1 MSIRRIV
8 FIFAIVGGGASS
20 ALGQRPVDSN
30 EARVNH
36 LLSQMTLDEK
46 LTILHG
52 TAEDASTYQ
61 GQAGYLAGVPRLG
74 IPPVR
79 FADGPPGVLTRVPS
93 IAPTATMGLAAT
105 FSRADA
111 EANGELIGRE
121 ARSHGIG
128 VALQPF
134 INIDRDLSAGR
145 SYNTFGEDPFL
156 TGQIAAA
163 EVTGIQ
169 SQGVMAQAKH
179 YIGYDTDGTDV
190 VIDQQTLHEIYAE
203 PFAWTARA
211 GVASIMC
218 SYNRINGP
226 YACGNRDLL
235 TGVLR
240 DEIGFQGFV
249 TSDWGAIHATDFIN
263 AGVDME
269 MPGTLREAWAGP
281 SYFVNGPV
289 VKQPERYKDT
299 KPEPVPLTDLGL
311 PEEPPQKPWDYQSEP
326 PPATDLKQL
335 IAQGKVSLDTIDRAA
350 RRVLIQ
356 MDRFG
361 FLDGKEKLSITPS
374 DTATNAAVIEH
385 TAEDAAVL
393 LKNEDHALPLQP
405 TQLQSV
411 VLIGPGA
418 GQTIAVGMTGE
429 KAVGLPERYTGT
441 VAVLRSSL
449 RDSSGIHYA
458 VADDMEGVPV
468 PASLLSHAGGPGL
481 LRADGQTM
489 SRGDMN
495 YTLASGTALPSGSRA
510 TWKGSLRIPLAG
522 TYRLYLQELGCYAT
536 LLVDDRMLARNQLM
550 WIHGDITQAAQDN
563 ILPTLDG
570 LDNLRVTLALAA
582 GEHSIEIRV
591 IPDGS
596 GSPVQVRLNWVTPQ
610 QQAADYDEAIQA
622 ARQSKTA
629 IVFAWSRN
637 RPVFGL
643 PGDQDKLIAAV
654 AAVNPNT
661 IVVLN
666 VSQPVAMPW
675 LESVKAVLLMWW
687 PGNEGAEATANILTG
702 TASPA
707 GRLPFTWPRRLEDT
721 PVGNPAYPERT
732 AKGVG
737 GKTTFSEGIFV
748 GYRWFDARKIQP
760 QFPFGFGLS
769 YSSFRFHGLKLAR
782 VADGIDADV
791 TVENAGSHSSD
802 EVVQL
807 YIDKPSMHPADV
819 MFAESVLGGF
829 ERVHLASGESRVV
842 RIHAPLRPFQFWS
855 VTRNA
860 WVTPTG
866 VRTVWVG
873 ESSRDSRLR
882 DTILLNDQGT
892 SKAGTR

>member
-1 MSIRRIV
+1 
-8 FIFAIVGGGASS
+8 
-20 ALGQRPVDSN
+20 
-30 EARVNH
+30 
-36 LLSQMTLDEK
+36 MTLDEK
-46 LTILHG
+46 LTIIHG

-111 EANGELIGRE
+111 QANGELIGRE

-134 INIDRDLSAGR
+134 INIDRDLAAGR

-163 EVTGIQ
+163 EVIGIQ

-190 VIDQQTLHEIYAE
+190 VIDPQTLHEIYAA
-203 PFAWTARA
+203 PFDWTVKA

-240 DEIGFQGFV
+240 DEIGFKGFV

-281 SYFVNGPV
+281 SYFVNAPV
-289 VKQPERYKDT
+289 TKQPEPAKDA
-299 KPEPVPLTDLGL
+299 KPQPVPLTDLGL
-311 PEEPPQKPWDYQSEP
+311 PEEPEQKPWDYQSEP
-326 PPATDLKQL
+326 PPATDLKRL
-335 IAQGKVSLDTIDRAA
+335 LAEGKVSLATIDRAA
-350 RRVLIQ
+350 RRVLLQ

-361 FLDGKEKLSITPS
+361 FLDGREKLSITAS
-374 DTATNAAVIEH
+374 DTVANAAVIER

-393 LKNEDHALPLQP
+393 LKNEGGALPLKA
-405 TQLQSV
+405 TQLQNI

-429 KAVGLPERYTGT
+429 KAVGLPERFTGT
-441 VAVLRSSL
+441 VAALRS
-449 RDSSGIHYA
+449 RAHDSGGVHYA
-458 VADDMEGVPV
+458 VADDMEGVPI
-468 PASLLSHAGGPGL
+468 PASFLSHAGGPGL
-481 LRADGQTM
+481 LRTDAQAPSTGNLNFTV
-489 SRGDMN
+489 S
-495 YTLASGTALPSGSRA
+495 SGMALPSGTSA
-510 TWKGSLRIPLAG
+510 TWKGSLRIPSGG
-522 TYRLYLQELGCYAT
+522 TYRLHLQVLGCYAT
-536 LLVDDRMLARNQLM
+536 LLIDDAMVARNQLM
-550 WIHGDITQAAQDN
+550 WIHGNITQAAQDN
-563 ILPTLDG
+563 VLPTLDG
-570 LDNLRVTLALAA
+570 LDNLRVALPLSA
-582 GEHSIEIRV
+582 GEHPVEIRV
-591 IPDGS
+591 VPDGS

-610 QQAADYDEAIQA
+610 QQADNYHAAIEAAKQA
-622 ARQSKTA
+622 QTA
-629 IVFAWSRN
+629 VVFAWSRN

-675 LESVKAVLLMWW
+675 LADVKAVLQMWW
-687 PGNEGAEATANILTG
+687 PGNEGGEATAKILIG
-702 TASPA
+702 EASPA

-721 PVGNPAYPERT
+721 PVGDPAHRERT

-748 GYRWFDARKIQP
+748 GYRWFDAKKIKP
-760 QFPFGFGLS
+760 LFPFGFGLS
-769 YSSFRFHGLKLAR
+769 YSSFRWSGLKLLR
-782 VADGIDADV
+782 TADGVDASM
-791 TVENAGSHSSD
+791 TVENAGHRTAD

-807 YIDKPSMHPADV
+807 YIDKPADRPAGA

-829 ERVHLASGESRVV
+829 ERVHLAPGESKVV
-842 RIHAPLRPFQFWS
+842 SVHLPLRVFQFWS
-855 VTRNA
+855 AARTA
-860 WVTPTG
+860 WVTPPG
-866 VRTVWVG
+866 RRAVRAG
-873 ESSRDSRLR
+873 ESSRDA
-882 DTILLNDQGT
+882 ILQGT
-892 SKAGTR
+892 ITLSDDSMAKDGIR

>member
-1 MSIRRIV
+1 
-8 FIFAIVGGGASS
+8 
-20 ALGQRPVDSN
+20 
-30 EARVNH
+30 
-36 LLSQMTLDEK
+36 MTLDEK

-52 TAEDASTYQ
+52 TAEDPSTYQ

-79 FADGPPGVLTRVPS
+79 FADGPPGVLTRIPS

-105 FSRADA
+105 FSTADA

-134 INIDRDLSAGR
+134 VNIDRDLSAGR

-163 EVTGIQ
+163 EITGIQ
-169 SQGVMAQAKH
+169 TQGVMAQAKH

-190 VIDQQTLHEIYAE
+190 VIDPQTLHEIYAA
-203 PFAWTARA
+203 PFAWAVKA

-218 SYNRINGP
+218 SYNRIDGP

-240 DEIGFQGFV
+240 DEIGFKGFV
-249 TSDWGAIHATDFIN
+249 TSDWGAIHAADFIN

-269 MPGTLREAWAGP
+269 MPGTLREPWAGP
-281 SYFVNGPV
+281 SYFVSGPGTR
-289 VKQPERYKDT
+289 QPAPATDAR
-299 KPEPVPLTDLGL
+299 PQPAPLTDLGL
-311 PEEPPQKPWDYQSEP
+311 PEEPPQKPWNYQSEP
-326 PPATDLKQL
+326 PPPTDLKRL
-335 IAQGKVSLDTIDRAA
+335 VAEGKLSPATIDRSV
-350 RRVLIQ
+350 RRVLLQ

-361 FLDGKEKLSITPS
+361 FLDGKEPLRVTQS
-374 DTATNAAVIEH
+374 DTARNAAVVEH

-393 LKNEDHALPLQP
+393 LRNECNALPLKPSQM
-405 TQLQSV
+405 QNIA
-411 VLIGPGA
+411 LIGPGA
-418 GQTIAVGMTGE
+418 AQTIAVGMTGE

-441 VAVLRSSL
+441 LTALRS
-449 RDSSGIHYA
+449 RTPDSTGIHYA
-458 VADDMEGVPV
+458 VADDMEGVSV
-468 PASLLSHAGGPGL
+468 PASFLWHDALPGL
-481 LRADGQTM
+481 LRT
-489 SRGDMN
+489 DMPSLSESLLDHS
-495 YTLASGTALPSGSRA
+495 LASGTALPPGSHA
-510 TWKGSLRIPLAG
+510 AWKGSLRIPSG
-522 TYRLYLQELGCYAT
+522 GIYRLHLQVLGCYAA
-536 LLVDDRMLARNQLM
+536 LSVDDRMVARNQLM

-570 LDNLRVTLALAA
+570 LDNLRVALPLSA
-582 GEHSIEIRV
+582 GEHPIEIRV
-591 IPDGS
+591 VPDGS
-596 GSPVQVRLNWVTPQ
+596 GSPVQVRLNWVTPE
-610 QQAADYDEAIQA
+610 QQAADYNAAIDAAKQA
-622 ARQSKTA
+622 ETA

-675 LESVKAVLLMWW
+675 LQNVKAVLLMWW
-687 PGNEGAEATANILTG
+687 PGNEGAEATARILTG
-702 TASPA
+702 QASPA

-721 PVGNPAYPERT
+721 PVGDPAHSERT

-737 GKTTFSEGIFV
+737 GKTTFSEGILV
-748 GYRWFDARKIQP
+748 GYRWFDAMKVQP
-760 QFPFGFGLS
+760 EFPFGFGLS
-769 YSSFRFHGLKLAR
+769 YSSFRFAKLELTRAT
-782 VADGIDADV
+782 DGIDARV
-791 TVENAGSHSSD
+791 TVQNIGDRPSD

-807 YIDKPSMHPADV
+807 YIDRPDRPPADAV
-819 MFAESVLGGF
+819 FANSVLGGF
-829 ERVHLASGESRVV
+829 ERIHLAPGESRAV
-842 RIHAPLRPFQFWS
+842 RIHAPLRTFQFWS

-860 WVTPTG
+860 WVTPPG
-866 VRTVWVG
+866 ERTVWIG
-873 ESSRDSRLR
+873 GSSRDPRLHN
-882 DTILLNDQGT
+882 TVSLNDGRT
-892 SKAGTR
+892 PKAGTP